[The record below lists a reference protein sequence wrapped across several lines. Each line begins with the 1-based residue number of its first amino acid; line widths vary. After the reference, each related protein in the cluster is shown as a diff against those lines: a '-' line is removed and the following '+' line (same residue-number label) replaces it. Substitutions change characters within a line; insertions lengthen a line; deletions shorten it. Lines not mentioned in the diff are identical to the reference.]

1 MRETHYAVSCVSQKF
16 PTFYDKDKHNDFFFF
31 SYVVERV
38 IPIRMQKIEKRP
50 NAAGK
55 PIIQLALFENEND
68 FGKYRYSCFVTDLEL
83 PAKIVYDSYRQDS
96 VRFVSWKGGFREQGQ
111 GIEIRLLHR

>member
-55 PIIQLALFENEND
+55 PIRQLALFENEND

-83 PAKIVYDSYRQDS
+83 PAKIVYDSYRGRADS
-96 VRFVSWKGGFREQGQ
+96 GEQEQ